1 MRIAVTGSTGV
12 IGTALVRSLEA
23 DGHEVVR
30 LVRRPPRHSGEV
42 RWDPRRP
49 EVAPGGGRA
58 RMNTGALAGCEAV
71 VHLAGA
77 GIGSHRWTDAY
88 KQEIRD
94 SRVHGTTAI
103 AEAVAALDTPPRVL
117 LSASAIGIYG
127 DTGDRT
133 VDESTPPGIGFLA
146 GVCREW
152 EEATG
157 AAVEAGVRTVL
168 LRTGLVVSRD
178 GGAWGNML
186 PLFRLGLGGRLGSGR
201 QYWSFIA
208 LQDHI
213 AALRH
218 LLGAPSL
225 SGPFNLTA
233 PHPVTN
239 REAIAATGRVLK
251 RPAFLPAP
259 APALRLV
266 LGELAGEVLA
276 SQRVLPRRL
285 LESGFSFAHPDV
297 ESAVRASLSGS

>member
-1 MRIAVTGSTGV
+1 MRIAVTGSTGL

-42 RWDPRRP
+42 QWDPRRP
-49 EVAPGGGRA
+49 GAPAGGGRG
-58 RMNTGALAGCEAV
+58 RMNTEALAGCEAV

-77 GIGSHRWTDAY
+77 AIGGHRWTDAY
-88 KQEIRD
+88 KKEIRD
-94 SRVHGTTAI
+94 SRVHGTGAI
-103 AEAVAALDTPPRVL
+103 AQAVAALATPPRVL

-133 VDESTPPGIGFLA
+133 VDESTPPGSGFLA
-146 GVCREW
+146 EVCQEW

-178 GGAWGNML
+178 GGAWKSML
-186 PLFRLGLGGRLGSGR
+186 PLFRFGLGGRLGSGR

-208 LQDHI
+208 LQDHV
-213 AALRH
+213 AAVRH
-218 LLGAPSL
+218 LLDAPSL

-239 REAIAATGRVLK
+239 REATEATGRVLK
-251 RPAFLPAP
+251 RPTPLPAP

-297 ESAVRASLSGS
+297 ESAVRASLPGG